1 MSRFRCF
8 SPVFISPPIQI
19 HCRPWLR
26 LCPTWILIR
35 GQQNVQ
41 IVSRQHILQ
50 KLQFLLCRML
60 IFRGFAEIRPLAE
73 FCSDGRSPD
82 SPRLSPTLP
91 DSPPT
96 LPDSPPTLP
105 DSCCLVFLFRA
116 RLPRLSPTL
125 PRLSPTLPDSPRLSP
140 DSPRLFCSAFA
151 FPSRFWCC
159 SQEFCVFGVSCAF
172 SIICTFFAP
181 LAQSADVSFL
191 SSVWMPSDFGFTRWR
206 G

>member
-140 DSPRLFCSAFA
+140 TLPRLSPTLLQRVCVSIPILVLFA
-151 FPSRFWCC
+151 GILRFWG
-159 SQEFCVFGVSCAF
+159 FLRVFNNLHVFRALGA
-172 SIICTFFAP
+172 IC
-181 LAQSADVSFL
+181 
-191 SSVWMPSDFGFTRWR
+191 
-206 G
+206 

>member
-8 SPVFISPPIQI
+8 SPIFISPPIQI

-73 FCSDGRSPD
+73 FCSDGRSSD

-91 DSPPT
+91 ALPRLSPTLPQLSSTLAVLFSFPSQAPPT

-105 DSCCLVFLFRA
+105 DSR
-116 RLPRLSPTL
+116 
-125 PRLSPTLPDSPRLSP
+125 RLSPTLPDSPPTLSNSFAARLRFHP
-140 DSPRLFCSAFA
+140 DSGVVRRNSAFLEFLA
-151 FPSRFWCC
+151 RF
-159 SQEFCVFGVSCAF
+159 Q
-172 SIICTFFAP
+172 
-181 LAQSADVSFL
+181 
-191 SSVWMPSDFGFTRWR
+191 
-206 G
+206 